1 MVTLLCLRWGSIG
14 NGISCTPDV
23 SPPGTTWVSEIVDM
37 VLKGGDPEKCK
48 QDDIV
53 IRVPMMEF
61 TAPGKLPAGTKV
73 PEGGGWG
80 YVWFWMGT
88 CLVLYG
94 RAPQWDHFW
103 GEILTGTEQLEAMP
117 SPRIIKTHIP
127 AHILPKSFWEN
138 RCKVT
143 GWNEHTW
150 RDSADIR
157 GLPAL
162 LGLCNSPSATKLS
175 ADDLCGAQC
184 QGCGCLLLPL

>member
-1 MVTLLCLRWGSIG
+1 MVTSWCLTWGSSG
-14 NGISCTPDV
+14 NGISRTRDL

-37 VLKGGDPEKCK
+37 ILKGGDQEKCK

-53 IRVPMMEF
+53 NRVPMMELV
-61 TAPGKLPAGTKV
+61 APGKLPAGSGV
-73 PEGGGWG
+73 AEGGGWQWVVDG
-80 YVWFWMGT
+80 DRFGFVWEGT
-88 CLVLYG
+88 AVGSLL
-94 RAPQWDHFW
+94 

-143 GWNEHTW
+143 DWSENTW
-150 RDSADIR
+150 RNPADIR
-157 GLPAL
+157 GLSAP
-162 LGLCNSPSATKLS
+162 LGPCKSPHDTKLS
-175 ADDLCGAQC
+175 ADDLCGAQR